1 MNKQDIL
8 GELIYIGIVAEKG
21 RCYGS
26 KWKKGYK
33 NTLRKH
39 LTLLY
44 KLSLLL
50 DSKEDNIDNGFA
62 ECLELITSDSE
73 INKFYNINRE
83 LKDKIILGKIH
94 LGNNNDHRKIV
105 NPIICKMLEMA
116 LETIKPIIV
125 NKRRIYTILNS
136 LHNLPRVY
144 LGHEKCTLCGLHQ
157 KEITI
162 EDALTYANDNADD
175 KIKSIITNIV
185 ELQKQHSN
193 LV

>member
-8 GELIYIGIVAEKG
+8 GELIYIGVVAEKG
-21 RCYGS
+21 RCYGP

-50 DSKEDNIDNGFA
+50 YSKENNINEGLA

-105 NPIICKMLEMA
+105 NPIICKLLEMA

-144 LGHEKCTLCGLHQ
+144 LGYEKSSLCGLHQ

-175 KIKSIITNIV
+175 KIKSIIANIV
-185 ELQKQHSN
+185 EIQKTTF
-193 LV
+193 